1 MKNVS
6 TAGANEKMILSA
18 PVMTS
23 WIILVRPVAFL
34 LVAIFCVISPLH
46 AQETKTF
53 QFTIGNGALIEGPDR
68 VRVTQGDHVTMNW
81 RSDKPAEIHLHG
93 YDSLL
98 EVMPGEAASMTVE
111 CKATGRFP
119 VTLHQKGGDHSHK
132 PLIYFEVYPK

>member
-6 TAGANEKMILSA
+6 TDGANEKMILSA
-18 PVMTS
+18 PVRTS
-23 WIILVRPVAFL
+23 CSILVRPVAFL
-34 LVAIFCVISPLH
+34 FVALFCVISPLH

-53 QFTIGNGALIEGPDR
+53 QFTISNGALIEGPDR
-68 VRVTQGDHVTMNW
+68 VQVKQGDHVTLNW

-98 EVMPGEAASMTVE
+98 EVIPGEAASMIIE

-119 VTLHQKGGDHSHK
+119 VTLHHKGGGHSHK